1 MRDEQKWSQSVKN
14 WWIYKGSGTAAER
27 LVRLAE
33 NQPSWRTF
41 DGVVDDGYVV
51 PDLAEAR
58 YARDRERG
66 AGYLVD
72 DAYVDVVNTALLLRR
87 PLLVTGEPGV
97 GKSTL
102 AFSIAENLGLGPV
115 LRWPITSRSTLR
127 DGQYRYD
134 AIRRLEDANLRELK
148 RKATETKATDPS
160 KTKRGGRDGDH
171 PAPPPPARPDAIGNY
186 LQLGPLGTAFLPT
199 SRPRVLL
206 IDEIDK
212 GDIDLPGD
220 LLTVLEDGE
229 FEIHELSRMAAHDPE
244 VGVGTSD
251 FDGRAVVSR
260 GWIRC
265 HAYPIVILASNGE
278 REFPAPFLRRCIR
291 LDIGRPD
298 NTKLRRIVE
307 QRIGPEA
314 AAAAAAPDGLIDT
327 FIKRRRSGDVATDQ
341 LLNAVQMRLAGAWT
355 APEDLELLAEATL
368 HRLTGPDAG

>member
-1 MRDEQKWSQSVKN
+1 MKN
-14 WWIYKGSGTAAER
+14 WWIYKGSGLASKR
-27 LVRLAE
+27 LARLAE
-33 NQPSWRTF
+33 NQPRWRTF

-51 PDLAEAR
+51 PDLAEPR
-58 YARDRERG
+58 YARERERG

-72 DAYVDVVNTALLLRR
+72 APDVDVVNTALLLRR

-102 AFSIAENLGLGPV
+102 AFSIAADLGLGPV
-115 LRWPITSRSTLR
+115 LRWAITSRSTLR
-127 DGQYRYD
+127 EGQYRYD
-134 AIRRLEDANLRELK
+134 AVRRLEDANLRELK
-148 RKATETKATDPS
+148 RKAAEAMVTGVRQDKLGS
-160 KTKRGGRDGDH
+160 RDGDRRESPDR
-171 PAPPPPARPDAIGNY
+171 PALPRPDAIGNY

-199 SRPRVLL
+199 PRIRVLL
-206 IDEIDK
+206 IDEVDK

-229 FEIHELSRMAAHDPE
+229 FEIPELSRMAAHEADVE
-244 VGVGTSD
+244 VGTSD
-251 FDGRAVVSR
+251 FDGHSVVSR

-265 HAYPIVILASNGE
+265 HAYPIVVLTSNGE

-291 LDIGRPD
+291 LNIARPD
-298 NTKLRRIVE
+298 DEKLRSIVE

-314 AAAAAAPDGLIDT
+314 AAEAAAPGGLIST
-327 FIKRRRSGDVATDQ
+327 FIERRRSGEVATDQ

-355 APEDLELLAEATL
+355 APEDLASLADATL